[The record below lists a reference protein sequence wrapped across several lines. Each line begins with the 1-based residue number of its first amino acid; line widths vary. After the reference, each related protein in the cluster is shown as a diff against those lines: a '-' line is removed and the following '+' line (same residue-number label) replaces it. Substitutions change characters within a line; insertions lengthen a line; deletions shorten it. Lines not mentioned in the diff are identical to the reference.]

1 LKDHKQVVRGDHFVL
16 DVVLFGSNEE
26 FEFDMQGH
34 AENKQM
40 DLGYCLV
47 LFQSLRKLGRAL
59 DEGIEWRMKD

>member
-1 LKDHKQVVRGDHFVL
+1 L

-40 DLGYCLV
+40 GLGYCLV